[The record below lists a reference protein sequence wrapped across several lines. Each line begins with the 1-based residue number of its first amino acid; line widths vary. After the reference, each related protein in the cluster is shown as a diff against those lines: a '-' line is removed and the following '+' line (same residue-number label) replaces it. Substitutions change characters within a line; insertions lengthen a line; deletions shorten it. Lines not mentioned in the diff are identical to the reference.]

1 MFRLLIKEMETFKV
15 SRLAIGLK
23 LDIRDYYRL
32 LERLDDME
40 INCFKAYDIR
50 GVVGE
55 SVSEEVFYRIG
66 RALVRVMAARSVV
79 VGHDARASSPVLAT
93 AFANG
98 VRDEGADI
106 LDIGLSG
113 TEEIYFA
120 TSHLRAGAGAVITA
134 SHNPIEYNGMK
145 FVGEGSA
152 PLDVE
157 SEFLEIKAVAENLE
171 QSSLN
176 SVRGKIFDV
185 SLESRSAYA
194 SKVLSFINAET
205 LKPLRMVVNCG
216 NGAAGPA
223 LREIKRQL
231 KEKKSKV
238 TILEVFEEPDPSFPN
253 GIPNPILPDNH
264 HFTSNAILAKNAD
277 FGVAF
282 DGDFDRCFFFDKNG
296 EFVPGEIM
304 VGLLAAFFS
313 ATGINEVIVH
323 DPRLVFNTQKVCER
337 HGASPV
343 QSRTGHLFM
352 KQVMRNHN
360 AVYGG
365 EISAHHYFRDFFYC
379 DSGMIPWLVVAD
391 LLSES
396 KHDLTELV
404 REQKSRFPSSGERNF
419 SIADVAGVLN
429 SIEAKY
435 SETAIEIDKEDGLS
449 FLFENWRFN
458 LRGSNTE
465 PLVRLNIET
474 KGDRLLLEKKLAELS
489 LYLESF

>member
-1 MFRLLIKEMETFKV
+1 
-15 SRLAIGLK
+15 
-23 LDIRDYYRL
+23 
-32 LERLDDME
+32 ME
-40 INCFKAYDIR
+40 INCFKSYDIR

-55 SVSEEVFYRIG
+55 SVSEDVFYRIG
-66 RALVRVMAARSVV
+66 RALVRVMAARNVV

-120 TSHLRAGAGAVITA
+120 TSHFHAGAGAVITA

-152 PLDVE
+152 PLRVE
-157 SEFLEIKAVAENLE
+157 SEFLEIKALAENLE
-171 QSSLN
+171 QFSPN
-176 SVRGKIFDV
+176 SARGKIFDV

-194 SKVLSFINAET
+194 SKVLSFVDAEN
-205 LKPLRMVVNCG
+205 LKPLRLVINCG

-231 KEKKSKV
+231 KEKKSELA
-238 TILEVFEEPDPSFPN
+238 ILEVFEEPDPSFPN
-253 GIPNPILPDNH
+253 GIPNPILPENH
-264 HFTSNAILAKNAD
+264 HFTSNVVLTENAD

-282 DGDFDRCFFFDKNG
+282 DGDFDRCFFFDRNG

-304 VGLLAAFFS
+304 VGLLAAFF
-313 ATGINEVIVH
+313 AAQGINEVIVH

-337 HGASPV
+337 YEASPI

-352 KQVMRNHN
+352 KQVMRDHK

-391 LLSES
+391 LLSKS
-396 KHDLTELV
+396 NLDLTQFV
-404 REQKSRFPSSGERNF
+404 TEQKSQFPSSGEKNF
-419 SIADVAGVLN
+419 SIDDTAGLLRA
-429 SIEAKY
+429 IEGKY
-435 SETAIEIDKEDGLS
+435 KGEALEIDKEDGLS
-449 FLFENWRFN
+449 VFFENWRFN

-474 KGDRLLLEKKLAELS
+474 QGDLVLLEQKLTELTHH
-489 LYLESF
+489 LENF